1 MNRQQLDGFGNLF
14 IESKGRWLM
23 SIEQAK
29 ESLAKNVNSLCY
41 LQSVLLNMA
50 SEIIEIQNA
59 STLMLR
65 LADKRPNNIPSD
77 IIVER
82 YNYELAGIAQMAEKL
97 RECLEITA
105 NLTNN
110 RDMADESSIK
120 RFEESV
126 KRLKALEGLIGK

>member
-1 MNRQQLDGFGNLF
+1 
-14 IESKGRWLM
+14 M